1 MSNNKNAVLGVGVL
15 GAMVLGGGGAGL
27 YLITNRTNADVA
39 RAKELRTKGW
49 ANMTGEERAEFSG
62 HMKGAYNHSDM
73 NRVESAVRQISSEMN
88 AVPAELK
95 KHAEEKKAAWNDLFD
110 VPYSYPVELRTRE
123 WYPNEIP
130 TDEDLA
136 RYIGNVR
143 SLRFSMDYPSPPLP
157 TTMDRLTHTG
167 ANAIE
172 QALEGLSNA
181 IQPMLSDR
189 KTRIDNTAAAFI
201 YSGETYGGEV

>member
-1 MSNNKNAVLGVGVL
+1 MSNERSAVLGVGVL
-15 GAMVLGGGGAGL
+15 GSMIVGSADGSLPLV
-27 YLITNRTNADVA
+27 TDRTAEDVA
-39 RAKELRTKGW
+39 RVRAFRAKGW
-49 ANMTGEERAEFSG
+49 ANMTDAEKAEYSG
-62 HMKGAYNHSDM
+62 SMKGAYNHTDM
-73 NRVESAVRQISSEMN
+73 NRVESAVSQISSEMN
-88 AVPAELK
+88 AIPSELK

-110 VPYSYPVELRTRE
+110 VPYSYPVELQTRE
-123 WYPNEIP
+123 WSPNEIP
-130 TDEDLA
+130 TDEELA

-157 TTMDRLTHTG
+157 TTMERLTHTG

-181 IQPMLSDR
+181 IQPMFMVR

-201 YSGETYGGEV
+201 YSGEIYGGEV